1 MFELGRFDQSVADAT
16 VNKLRARAGVAA
28 MVINNIGADFDKFRD
43 SDVAPVLWEIRRER
57 CSELMGSG
65 FRFDD
70 IKRWKKG
77 NYLNEQPVGV
87 KINNIEDYNSEALAK
102 SLYKGSEMPRY
113 VNCVTYIEKPNP
125 GWEDKCYLY
134 PIPLKQTLL
143 NENLVQNPG
152 WK

>member
-28 MVINNIGADFDKFRD
+28 MEVNNIGADFDKFRD

-87 KINNIEDYNSEALAK
+87 KINNVKVRKCLA
-102 SLYKGSEMPRY
+102 M
-113 VNCVTYIEKPNP
+113 
-125 GWEDKCYLY
+125 
-134 PIPLKQTLL
+134 
-143 NENLVQNPG
+143 
-152 WK
+152 